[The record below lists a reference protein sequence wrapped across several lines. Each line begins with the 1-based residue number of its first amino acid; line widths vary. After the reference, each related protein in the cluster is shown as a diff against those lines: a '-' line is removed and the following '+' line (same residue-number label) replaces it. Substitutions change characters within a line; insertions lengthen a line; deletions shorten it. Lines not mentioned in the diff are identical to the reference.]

1 MVAYFAYQIYNLC
14 MDKITL
20 SQTDRR
26 FFGLVADAA
35 FTNPFSEKREAIDS
49 EIVGLTGQKDTGL
62 SWTQIVP
69 LMIEKLET
77 RLAELDKMSSG
88 GTAKL
93 EHFDGDSD
101 RELMKYVFLF
111 AAFHQAARDFDALIR
126 KQERAEEKTLA
137 VSFAPKILEQLYR
150 RGSSPQQASRCF
162 ALFYQ
167 IRRAFYFILQGLV
180 GKSDCMRKLRMDLW
194 NNIFTYDIR
203 GYEQYLW
210 DRMEDFAT
218 LLEGPTGCGKG
229 AAAAAVGKSC
239 FIPFDSGT
247 NTHLACWKVSC
258 SATRAGR
265 LRERLANTK
274 ACLAC
279 AGRTARYS
287 WMRSA
292 RSVRRCRLN
301 CSRCWKNE
309 SIRP

>member
-150 RGSSPQQASRCF
+150 RGFSPQQASRCF

-203 GYEQYLW
+203 GIGW
-210 DRMEDFAT
+210 RI
-218 LLEGPTGCGKG
+218 
-229 AAAAAVGKSC
+229 S
-239 FIPFDSGT
+239 
-247 NTHLACWKVSC
+247 
-258 SATRAGR
+258 R
-265 LRERLANTK
+265 
-274 ACLAC
+274 
-279 AGRTARYS
+279 
-287 WMRSA
+287 
-292 RSVRRCRLN
+292 
-301 CSRCWKNE
+301 RCWKDRRAAARARRRRR
-309 SIRP
+309 SVKAVLFRLTPAPIRFSPALWSCLCRPI